1 MSAQTQSRN
10 SNEATQEELSLAKAA
25 QLLLEECRMVLPGIQ
40 ALFGFQ
46 LIAVFNQR
54 FAELL
59 SPAEQR
65 LHFVAIGLI
74 AMAVAL
80 VMSPAAYHR
89 QTGAKKVTQH
99 FIRTSTRLLLWSMPP
114 LALSLCMEFYL
125 VGRIIL
131 DSTFASIII
140 AVLLFGLFIVLWF
153 VLPRMELKR
162 LKGTAS
168 D

>member
-1 MSAQTQSRN
+1 MSTDTQSR
-10 SNEATQEELSLAKAA
+10 SSSESAQEALSLSKSA

-46 LIAVFNQR
+46 LIAVFNSR

-59 SPAEQR
+59 SPLEQR
-65 LHFVAIGLI
+65 MHFAAIGLI
-74 AMAVAL
+74 AVAVAL

-89 QTGAKKVTQH
+89 QTGAQKVTQR
-99 FIRTSTRLLLWSMPP
+99 FLRISTRLLLWSMPP

-131 DSTFASIII
+131 DSMFASII
-140 AVLLFGLFIVLWF
+140 AALLFALFFVLWF
-153 VLPRMELKR
+153 VLPRVELKR
-162 LKGTAS
+162 LKQSVA